1 MEDAEREELL
11 RQIEE
16 RRNDPEFIERVKRI
30 IEQQREILER
40 LADT

>member
-16 RRNDPEFIERVKRI
+16 RRNDSEFIERVKRI
-30 IEQQREILER
+30 IEQQRELLER